1 MEYQFS
7 KRMSTLKSSS
17 IREILKITQNPE
29 VISFAAG
36 SPAPESFPVKEFAE
50 LSNEIYEKSPV
61 QALQY
66 NVTEGY
72 TPLLNKISKRLNE
85 KFNVGN
91 ENDSTFIV
99 TGGQQG
105 IEFIAKVL
113 CNEGD
118 TIICENPTFVGGMN
132 AFRSYGANLVG
143 IEMDEEGIRIDCLE
157 NAINNSEN
165 VKMIYLIP
173 TFQNPT
179 GKTMS
184 EKRRKEVYELASKYK
199 LLILEDNP
207 YGELRFA
214 GEDILPIKSM
224 DTENIVIYCGSFSKT
239 LSAGMRLGFVNGPKE
254 IIQKMVLA
262 KQVSDVHTN
271 IYFQLL
277 TDKYLEKY
285 DYDAHIEEIK
295 NLYRKKSSFMI
306 KTIEENFDK
315 RVKFTRPEGGLFLW
329 CTMPDEIDIN
339 EFTKRALEKKVAFVP
354 GHDFLPDYNEP
365 CHCFRL
371 NFSTPS
377 DESIVNGIKIIAE
390 VIDEFLNK

>member
-1 MEYQFS
+1 MNYQFS
-7 KRMSTLKSSS
+7 ERMSTIRSSS

-36 SPAPESFPVKEFAE
+36 SPASESFPIQEFSE
-50 LSNEIYEKSPV
+50 LSKEIYEKNPV

-72 TPLLNKISKRLNE
+72 PPLLDKISKRLKE
-85 KFNVGN
+85 KFKVGN
-91 ENDSTFIV
+91 ENDSTLV
-99 TGGQQG
+99 VSGGQQG

-132 AFRSYGANLVG
+132 AFRSHGANLVG
-143 IEMDEEGIRIDCLE
+143 IEMDDEGIRVDNLE
-157 NAINNSEN
+157 KAIKNNKNA
-165 VKMIYLIP
+165 KMIYLIP

-184 EKRRKEVYELASKYK
+184 LRRRKEVYELASKYNI
-199 LLILEDNP
+199 LILEDNP
-207 YGELRFA
+207 YGELRFN
-214 GEDILPIKSM
+214 GEDIAPIKSM
-224 DTENIVIYCGSFSKT
+224 DTEGIVIYCGSFSKT
-239 LSAGMRLGFVNGPKE
+239 LSAGMRLGFVNGPSK
-254 IIQKMVLA
+254 ILQKIVLA

-271 IYFQLL
+271 IYFQIL

-285 DYDAHIEEIK
+285 NYDAHIEEIR
-295 NLYRKKSSFMI
+295 NLYRRKSNLMI
-306 KTIEENFDK
+306 KTIEKNFDK
-315 RVKFTRPEGGLFLW
+315 RVQFTRPDGGLFLW

-354 GHDFLPDYNEP
+354 GHDFLPDYDEP

-371 NFSTPS
+371 NYSTPS

-390 VIDEFLNK
+390 VINEFLDK

>member
-1 MEYQFS
+1 MKYQFS
-7 KRMSTLKSSS
+7 KRMSTLRSSS

-36 SPAPESFPVKEFAE
+36 SPAPESFPIKEFAE
-50 LSNEIYEKSPV
+50 LSKEIYEKNPV

-72 TPLLNKISKRLNE
+72 PPLLNKVASRLQE
-85 KFNVGN
+85 KFRVGN
-91 ENDSTFIV
+91 ENDATFIV

-118 TIICENPTFVGGMN
+118 TIICEDPTFVGGMN
-132 AFRSYGANLVG
+132 AFRSNGANLVG
-143 IEMDEEGIRIDCLE
+143 IEMDDEGINVELLE
-157 NAINNSEN
+157 SAIKNNEN

-184 EKRRKEVYELASKYK
+184 EKRRKEVYDLALRYEI
-199 LLILEDNP
+199 LILEDNP
-207 YGELRFA
+207 YGELRFN

-224 DTENIVIYCGSFSKT
+224 DTEGLVIYCGSFSKT

-285 DYDAHIEEIK
+285 DYDAHIDEIK
-295 NLYRKKSSFMI
+295 DLYRRKSNLMI

-315 RVKFTRPEGGLFLW
+315 RVQFTRPDGGLFLW
-329 CTMPDEIDIN
+329 CTMPKEVDIN
-339 EFTKRALEKKVAFVP
+339 EFTKKALEKKVAFVP
-354 GHDFLPDYNEP
+354 GHDFLPDFDEP

-371 NFSTPS
+371 NYSTPS

-390 VIDEFLNK
+390 VIKEFLD

>member
-1 MEYQFS
+1 MKYQFS
-7 KRMSTLKSSS
+7 QRMSTLRSSS

-36 SPAPESFPVKEFAE
+36 SPAPESFPVKEFSE
-50 LSNEIYEKSPV
+50 LSKEIYEKSPI

-72 TPLLNKISKRLNE
+72 PPLLNKISKRLNE
-85 KFNVGN
+85 KFKAGN

-118 TIICENPTFVGGMN
+118 TIICEKPTFVGGMN
-132 AFRSYGANLVG
+132 AFRSYGANIVG
-143 IEMDEEGIRIDCLE
+143 IEMDDEGIRIDLLE
-157 NAINNSEN
+157 NAIKINAN
-165 VKMIYLIP
+165 VKMLYLIP

-184 EKRRKEVYELASKYK
+184 LKRRTEVYELALKYN

-207 YGELRFA
+207 YGELRFS

-224 DTENIVIYCGSFSKT
+224 DTRGLVLYCGSFSKT

-271 IYFQLL
+271 IYFQML
-277 TDKYLEKY
+277 TDKYLERY

-295 NLYRKKSSFMI
+295 DLYRKKSSLMI
-306 KTIEENFDK
+306 NTIEENFDK
-315 RVKFTRPEGGLFLW
+315 RVQFTRPEGGLFLW
-329 CTMPDEIDIN
+329 CTMPEEIDIN

-354 GHDFLPDYNEP
+354 GHDFLPNFNDP

-371 NFSTPS
+371 NYSTPS
-377 DESIVNGIKIIAE
+377 DENIVNGIKIIAE
-390 VIDEFLNK
+390 VINEFLNK

>member
-72 TPLLNKISKRLNE
+72 TPLLNKISIRLKE

-132 AFRSYGANLVG
+132 AFRSYGANIVG
-143 IEMDEEGIRIDCLE
+143 IEMDDEGIKIDCLE
-157 NAINNSEN
+157 NAINNNEN

-184 EKRRKEVYELASKYK
+184 KKRRREVYELASKYK
-199 LLILEDNP
+199 LIILEDNP
-207 YGELRFA
+207 YGELRFN
-214 GEDILPIKSM
+214 GQDILPIKSM

-285 DYDAHIEEIK
+285 DYDAHIEEIRD
-295 NLYRKKSSFMI
+295 LYRKKSSLMI

-315 RVKFTRPEGGLFLW
+315 RVHFTRPDGGLFLW
-329 CTMPDEIDIN
+329 CTMPKEVDIN

-354 GHDFLPDYNEP
+354 GHDFLPDFNEP

-371 NFSTPS
+371 NYSTPS
-377 DESIVNGIKIIAE
+377 DENIVNGIKLIAE
-390 VIDEFLNK
+390 VIKEFLD

>member
-7 KRMSTLKSSS
+7 KRMSTLRSSS

-36 SPAPESFPVKEFAE
+36 SPAPESFPVKEFSE
-50 LSNEIYEKSPV
+50 LSKEIYEKSPV

-72 TPLLNKISKRLNE
+72 PPLLNKVSKRLRD
-85 KFNVGN
+85 KFKLGN
-91 ENDSTFIV
+91 ESDSTFIV

-132 AFRSYGANLVG
+132 AFRSYGANIVG
-143 IEMDEEGIRIDCLE
+143 IEMDDEGIKIDHLE
-157 NAINNSEN
+157 YSIKNNEK

-184 EKRRKEVYELASKYK
+184 EKRRKEVYELALKYK
-199 LLILEDNP
+199 ILILEDNP
-207 YGELRFA
+207 YGELRFNS
-214 GEDILPIKSM
+214 EDILPIKSM
-224 DTENIVIYCGSFSKT
+224 DTEGIVIYCGSFSKT

-271 IYFQLL
+271 IYFQML

-285 DYDAHIEEIK
+285 DYDAHIGEIK
-295 NLYRKKSSFMI
+295 DLYRKKSNLMI

-315 RVKFTRPEGGLFLW
+315 RVQFTRPDGGLFLW
-329 CTMPDEIDIN
+329 CTMPKEVDIN

-354 GHDFLPDYNEP
+354 GHDFLPDFDEP

-371 NFSTPS
+371 NYSTPS
-377 DESIVNGIKIIAE
+377 DENIVNGIKIIAD
-390 VIDEFLNK
+390 VIKEFLD